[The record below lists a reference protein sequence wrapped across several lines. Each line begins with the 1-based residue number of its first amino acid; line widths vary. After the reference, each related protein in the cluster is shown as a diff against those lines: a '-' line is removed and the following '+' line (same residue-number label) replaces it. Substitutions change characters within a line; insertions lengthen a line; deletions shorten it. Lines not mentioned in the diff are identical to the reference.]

1 MDKTEFF
8 KLLDK
13 YLNGEATPH
22 EEEQLLNFYYSF
34 QDTSDRSSPELDKKL
49 GERMLARIN
58 AEMHVADTES
68 PVIPMWRKITM
79 AAVILVMISF
89 SLFLY
94 LDRNQ
99 QVAEALIPLKKD
111 LEPGKDKATLTL
123 ANGTTISLDD
133 AAYGDVAYE
142 GNTTITKTADGQ
154 IKYVANNK
162 ARRPENTQTAAINT
176 IYTPRGGKYR
186 VVLPDGSRV
195 WLNSESSLRYPT
207 LFERSERKVT
217 LTGEAYFEIATN
229 KKVPFRV
236 ESNGQVVEVLG
247 THFNISSYEND
258 AFVKTTLL
266 EGSVRVIRNASGGK
280 KTVRLLKPGQQSLV
294 DPAHSGITVENANME
309 RAMAWKNGYFQFQNT
324 SIEEVMR
331 EVSRWYDV
339 EVVFPEKV
347 PHEEF
352 TGFISRK
359 VKLSVVLKILE
370 QGGGVSFSVQG
381 RKVKVKSS
389 QNNTP

>member
-8 KLLDK
+8 SLLDK
-13 YLNGEATPH
+13 YLNGEASAQ

-34 QDTSDRSSPELDKKL
+34 QNTSDDASPRLSKELEDK
-49 GERMLARIN
+49 MMARISAGIE
-58 AEMHVADTES
+58 AEEGEVRVV
-68 PVIPMWRKITM
+68 PIWRKITL
-79 AAVILVMISF
+79 AAVILISVSF
-89 SLFLY
+89 SLFMY
-94 LDRNQ
+94 LHKNHQ
-99 QVAEALIPLKKD
+99 PMAEALLPVKKD

-133 AAYGDVAYE
+133 AAFGEVAYE
-142 GNTTITKTADGQ
+142 GSTTITKTADGQ
-154 IKYVANNK
+154 IKYVARK
-162 ARRPENTQTAAINT
+162 DAKVAPQTHSAMNT

-207 LFERSERKVT
+207 SFTQAERKVT
-217 LTGEAYFEIATN
+217 LTGEAYFEIAPD

-236 ESNGQVVEVLG
+236 ETNGQVVEVLG
-247 THFNISSYEND
+247 THFNISSYANE
-258 AFVKTTLL
+258 AVKTTLL
-266 EGSVRVIRNASGGK
+266 EGSVRVIQKAADGK
-280 KTVRLLKPGQQSLV
+280 KTVKLLKPGQQSLV
-294 DPAHSGITVENANME
+294 DPSHEGITVENANTE
-309 RAMAWKNGYFQFQNT
+309 KAMAWKNGYFQFQNT
-324 SIEEVMR
+324 DIEEVMR

-339 EVVFPEKV
+339 EVVFAEKV
-347 PHEEF
+347 PQEEF

-370 QGGGVSFSVQG
+370 QGGGVSFSVNG

-389 QNNTP
+389 QHNTP